1 MAKSP
6 RYRLTK
12 RTVDALRA
20 EGKDGFVWDRDLPG
34 FGLRVRRSGR
44 KVYVV
49 QTRGPNGSR
58 RVSLGAHGL
67 LSPAEA
73 RKQAAVVIGR
83 IKQGEDPKSDPTAP
97 VTVADLVERYL
108 RVHVEPNCK
117 RSSIRAY
124 RSLISMHVLPALGE
138 RPLDAVDRASVATL
152 HHALRDRPGA
162 ANATLKL
169 LSHMFGRAQAWGLV
183 AEGHQPC
190 RSIRP
195 YRLRA
200 HIRYLTNTE
209 YRGIGETL
217 KDGEASGWIDKPV
230 AAALRLL
237 MLTGCRK
244 NEILTLRWDDVDWL
258 ARELRLRD
266 SKTGPCLVA
275 LTAPVERVLES
286 IERPPGNPW
295 VIAGARPGTR
305 RKTLWRAWQQVS
317 RRAGLE
323 GMRLHD
329 LRHSYAS
336 RALALGEGLP
346 MIAKLLNHV
355 QMQTSARYAHLVM
368 DAEKAAAARVGDAIA
383 ANVAGRG

>member
-1 MAKSP
+1 M
-6 RYRLTK
+6 
-12 RTVDALRA
+12 
-20 EGKDGFVWDRDLPG
+20 FFWDRDLLG
-34 FGLRVRRSGR
+34 FGVRVRRSGR

-58 RVSLGAHGL
+58 RVNLGAHGP

-83 IKQGEDPKSDPTAP
+83 IKRGEDPKSDPTAP
-97 VTVADLVERYL
+97 VTVADLADRYL
-108 RVHVEPNCK
+108 RAHVEPNCK
-117 RSSIRAY
+117 TSSKRTY
-124 RSLISMHVLPALGE
+124 RSLILRHILPALGE
-138 RPLDAVDRASVATL
+138 RPLDSVDRADVATL
-152 HHALRDRPGA
+152 QHALRDRPGA

-183 AEGHQPC
+183 AAGHQPY

-200 HIRYLTNTE
+200 HVRYLTEKE
-209 YRGIGETL
+209 YRRLGETL
-217 KDGEASGWIDKPV
+217 KDGEANGWIDKR
-230 AAALRLL
+230 AATALRLL

-244 NEILTLRWDDVDWL
+244 NEILTLRWDDVDWQ

-275 LTAPVERVLES
+275 LTPPVEGVLES
-286 IERPPGNPW
+286 IERTPGNPW

-305 RKTLWRAWQQVS
+305 RKTLWSVWQQVS
-317 RRAGLE
+317 RRAGLQ

-336 RALALGEGLP
+336 RALALGESLP
-346 MIAKLLNHV
+346 MIAKLLNHA

-368 DAEKAAAARVGDAIA
+368 DAEKAAAAKVGDAIA
-383 ANVAGRG
+383 ASVAGRG